1 MPQLS
6 TSHDVVGRENSDMVI
21 SPFSLCV
28 QCLFHYLVGK
38 DLLVYQVTA
47 VSSQAAS
54 SELALSKHVPQGAIS
69 KLLKKYTL
77 QSVILFAKF
86 NYTSQ

>member
-1 MPQLS
+1 
-6 TSHDVVGRENSDMVI
+6 MVI
-21 SPFSLCV
+21 SPFSFCI

-47 VSSQAAS
+47 LSSQAAS

-69 KLLKKYTL
+69 NLLKKYTL